1 MADDTEAFYASVPVF
16 TGFRNVL
23 DPSLYH
29 PLPPDWLIGL
39 ADVVSSTAAIA
50 AGRYK
55 SVNMAGAAVIA
66 AVRNALG
73 GRDIPFAFGGDGAS
87 FAVAAADRDAAEG
100 ALAATAAFARDD
112 LDLALRVALVPVSAI
127 RDAGLDVQV
136 ARFAPSPNVGYAM
149 FAGGGLAWAE
159 AALKRGAFAVQ
170 PGPAGARPDLA
181 GLSCR
186 WEAAPASRGV
196 ILSLLVVPT
205 GSVDDPAFRSLVGE
219 IVALIESSRE
229 AGRPLPD
236 GGPGLRWPPTGL
248 DLEARASRKGGE
260 RIISRRLALLAR
272 TLASFLI
279 FRTGLPVGR
288 FRPARYRREL
298 VENSDFRKYDDGL
311 RLTLDC
317 TPDFAN
323 RLERRVVAAEAAGE
337 ARFGLHRQDAAIM
350 TCITPSPTESDHVHF
365 IDGADGGYAAAAS
378 RLKPASS
385 GPTRQAGSAPIHHA

>member
-1 MADDTEAFYASVPVF
+1 LTDPGLYMPVPDDW
-16 TGFRNVL
+16 VL
-23 DPSLYH
+23 GLSDIVCSTSA
-29 PLPPDWLIGL
+29 IG
-39 ADVVSSTAAIA
+39 

-55 SVNMAGAAVIA
+55 EVNTAAASVIA
-66 AVRNALG
+66 AVSNRLG
-73 GRDIPFAFGGDGAS
+73 TSEFPFVFGGDGAS
-87 FAVAAADRDAAEG
+87 FAVAPADRDAAEA

-112 LDLALRVALVPVSAI
+112 LDLTLRVALVPISAV
-127 RDAGLDVQV
+127 REAGLDIRV

-159 AALKRGAFAVQ
+159 AAMKRDAFAVQ
-170 PGPAGARPDLA
+170 PAPTGVRPELT

-196 ILSLLVVPT
+196 ILSLLVVPKA
-205 GSVDDPAFRSLVGE
+205 SADDPAFRSLVGE

-229 AGRPLPD
+229 AGRPLPE

-260 RIISRRLALLAR
+260 RIISRRLALLAH

-279 FRTGLPVGR
+279 FRTGLDVGR
-288 FRPARYRREL
+288 FSPARYRREL

-317 TPDFAN
+317 TPDFAD
-323 RLERRVVAAEAAGE
+323 RVERRLVAAEEAGK
-337 ARFGLHRQDAAIM
+337 ARFGLHRQGAAIM

-365 IDGADGGYAAAAS
+365 IDGADGGYAEAAR

-385 GPTRQAGSAPIHHA
+385 GPTSRAGSAPIHGA